1 MKCTVLTLF
10 PEMVENIAY
19 TSILGRAVKNGVID
33 FHAVQIRDYADN
45 DRGQIDDYTYGGGA
59 GLMIQ
64 AEPVF
69 RAHQDVSGGKKVRTV
84 FLTPSGI
91 PFTQSLAR
99 ELAKEEELIF
109 LCGHYEGIDERVLEE
124 VVTDR
129 VSIGDYVLTGG
140 ELPAMVMI
148 DAVSRL
154 IPGVLGN
161 ETSADIESFH
171 RNLLEY
177 PQFTRPEVWH
187 DKAIPEVL
195 LTGDHRKIE
204 AWRTE
209 HAEARTRQY
218 RPDLFEKYQEG
229 CALYSRLT
237 RKKRRNMPAT
247 EAMRLHDIR
256 VLSRDE
262 NAVCFLDLEEDV
274 LYLCGLKEET
284 ETVDFPENLPDSV
297 KEIRGCGV
305 RFSEDPQGWTKSRER
320 LFVFT
325 EKSPLSGATYEKDLL
340 KKNYM
345 DRTNAKVMAFET
357 PWEGVPDSERDI
369 IDVLQL
375 LRYYESDRE
384 MFRYQKKSLAFQ
396 DAL

>member
-1 MKCTVLTLF
+1 MKCSVLTLF
-10 PEMVENIAY
+10 PEMVEQIAY
-19 TSILGRAVKNGVID
+19 TSILGRAVKSGVID
-33 FHAVQIRDYADN
+33 FKAVYIRDYADN

-64 AEPVF
+64 AEPVY
-69 RAHQDVSGGKKVRTV
+69 RAHQAVTGGRKVRTV

-91 PFTQSLAR
+91 PFTQELAR
-99 ELAKEEELIF
+99 ELAKEEELVF

-148 DAVSRL
+148 DAISRL

-187 DKAIPEVL
+187 EKAIPQVL

-204 AWRTE
+204 AWRTKE
-209 HAEARTRQY
+209 AEERTRRY
-218 RPDLFEKYQEG
+218 RPDLYEKYRESCDLLDLLKQ
-229 CALYSRLT
+229 
-237 RKKRRNMPAT
+237 KKRRNMPAT
-247 EAMRLHDIR
+247 EAIRLHDIR
-256 VLSRDE
+256 VLERRDE
-262 NAVCFLDLEEDV
+262 SVAFLDLEENI
-274 LYLCGLKEET
+274 LYLCALQEET
-284 ETVDFPENLPDSV
+284 FTVSCPEHLPERCR
-297 KEIRGCGV
+297 EIRGCGV
-305 RFSEDPQGWTKSRER
+305 QAEGLPEEWKESAQR

-325 EKSPLSGATYEKDLL
+325 EKSPLSGATYEKDPL
-340 KKNYM
+340 KKEYM
-345 DRTNAKVMAFET
+345 DRTNAKVMAFQV
-357 PWEGVPDSERDI
+357 PWEGVPEGEDAV
-369 IDVLQL
+369 IDTLIG
-375 LRYYESDRE
+375 LRYYESDRKL
-384 MFRYQKKSLAFQ
+384 FRYRK
-396 DAL
+396 

>member
-10 PEMVENIAY
+10 PEMVESIAA

-33 FHAVQIRDYADN
+33 FRAVQIRDYADN

-69 RAHQDVSGGKKVRTV
+69 RAHKAVTEGRRVRTI

-91 PFTQSLAR
+91 PFTQSLAM
-99 ELAKEEELIF
+99 ELAAEEELVF

-187 DKAIPEVL
+187 DKAIPQVL

-209 HAEARTRQY
+209 EAEERTRRY
-218 RPDLFEKYQEG
+218 RPDLYEKYREG
-229 CALYSRLT
+229 CELLET
-237 RKKRRNMPAT
+237 LGRKKRRNMPAT

-256 VLSRDE
+256 VMERREGSV
-262 NAVCFLDLEEDV
+262 AFLDLEENI
-274 LYLCGLKEET
+274 LYLCATGEET
-284 ETVDFPENLPDSV
+284 PIVPCPDGLPESCR
-297 KEIRGCGV
+297 EIRGCGV
-305 RFSEDPQGWTKSRER
+305 QAEGLPEEWKESAQR

-325 EKSPLSGATYEKDLL
+325 EKSPLSGATYEKDPL
-340 KKNYM
+340 KKEYM
-345 DRTNAKVMAFET
+345 DRTNAKVMAFQV
-357 PWEGVPDSERDI
+357 PWEGVPEGEDAI
-369 IDVLQL
+369 IETLL
-375 LRYYESDRE
+375 GLRYYESDRKL
-384 MFRYQKKSLAFQ
+384 FRYRK
-396 DAL
+396 

>member
-33 FHAVQIRDYADN
+33 FSAVYIRDFADN

-64 AEPVF
+64 AEPVY
-69 RAHQDVSGGKKVRTV
+69 RAHQHVTGGRPVRTV
-84 FLTPSGI
+84 FLTPSGV

-99 ELAKEEELIF
+99 ELAKEEELVF

-148 DAVSRL
+148 DAISRL

-204 AWRTE
+204 AWRTT
-209 HAEARTRQY
+209 HAEERTKKY
-218 RPDLFEKYQEG
+218 RPDLFEKYQKE
-229 CALYSRLT
+229 CELFDRLS

-256 VLSRDE
+256 ILKQTEDDL
-262 NAVCFLDLEEDV
+262 CFLDLEENI
-274 LYLCGLKEET
+274 LYFCALNDTVTNVHLPEE
-284 ETVDFPENLPDSV
+284 LPAGII
-297 KEIRGCGV
+297 ELRGCGV
-305 RFSEDPQGWTKSRER
+305 KADEIPEGWSEREER

-325 EKSPLSGATYEKDLL
+325 EKSPLSGATYEKDAL
-340 KKNYM
+340 KKEYM
-345 DRTNAKVMAFET
+345 DRTNAKVMGFQV
-357 PWEGVPDSERDI
+357 PWEGIPAEKTEI
-369 IDVLQL
+369 IALLEQ
-375 LRYYESDRE
+375 LRYYEADRCLY
-384 MFRYQKKSLAFQ
+384 RYVR
-396 DAL
+396 